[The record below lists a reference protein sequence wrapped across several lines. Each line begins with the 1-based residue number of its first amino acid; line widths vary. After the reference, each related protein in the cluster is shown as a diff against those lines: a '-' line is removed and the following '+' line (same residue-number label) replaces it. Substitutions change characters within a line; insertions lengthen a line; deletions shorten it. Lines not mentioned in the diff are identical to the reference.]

1 MKDGAFASA
10 IVTSYIKEEANLHVC
25 DTSEAGCK
33 ARSCLRVFVDV
44 MFSANGVDVMLSLLM
59 FLFSATFLTCY
70 ARERYGVT
78 RRRSS
83 QCTENRKTERRTSVV
98 RA

>member
-1 MKDGAFASA
+1 MKDGAFASV

-33 ARSCLRVFVDV
+33 ARSSLCIFIDV
-44 MFSANGVDVMLSLLM
+44 TFSANGVDIMLGLLM

-70 ARERYGVT
+70 A
-78 RRRSS
+78 
-83 QCTENRKTERRTSVV
+83 
-98 RA
+98 